1 MFYIYILYSVSA
13 NKYYVGHSNDP
24 DRRMVKHNTTDLNP
38 FTKKWRPW
46 KLVYSF
52 PVSPDRGDALKIER
66 FIKKQKSRRLI
77 EKIIK
82 EKRNFEH
89 FKWILKR

>member
-13 NKYYVGHSNDP
+13 DKFYIGHSNDP
-24 DRRMVKHNTTDLNP
+24 DRRMVKHNTTDFNT

-66 FIKKQKSRRLI
+66 FIKQQKSRKLI
-77 EKIIK
+77 EKIINDKLSFKNFK
-82 EKRNFEH
+82 EVLDK
-89 FKWILKR
+89 